1 MSPLVDSPTPNNQS
15 LLIPSP
21 VLGIYVLLAV
31 SVPGA
36 IFKDATLTEQC
47 VVEIIWMVY
56 VPEHV
61 FKL

>member
-1 MSPLVDSPTPNNQS
+1 MSPLVDPPTPDNQS

-47 VVEIIWMVY
+47 VIKIMGSTQD
-56 VPEHV
+56 
-61 FKL
+61 

>member
-21 VLGIYVLLAV
+21 VLGIYVLLAL

-47 VVEIIWMVY
+47 VVEIVGS
-56 VPEHV
+56 VHRTESH
-61 FKL
+61 